1 MFEKKEGSSLFFNMQ
16 INLVKNYD
24 IHASNFLLVLFHL
37 SCIKTAHF
45 LVKAQYCR
53 KFILGYFK

>member
-37 SCIKTAHF
+37 SCIKTLHIF
-45 LVKAQYCR
+45 L
-53 KFILGYFK
+53 